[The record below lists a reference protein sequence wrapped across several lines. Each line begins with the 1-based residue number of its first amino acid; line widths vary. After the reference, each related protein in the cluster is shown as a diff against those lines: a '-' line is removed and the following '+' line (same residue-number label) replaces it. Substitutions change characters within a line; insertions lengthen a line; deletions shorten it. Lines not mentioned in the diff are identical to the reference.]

1 MLKGQIDQDIKKAL
15 LIKDQE
21 TLNVLRGLK
30 SAILYVEVAKNS
42 RENGLDDNSILEV
55 LNKESKKRKESA
67 DLYIQGGNQEKAE
80 AELREKAIIDSYLP
94 EQLTDEEIDKIVD
107 ETINQVSNLS
117 MADMGKIIGMVK
129 GKIGPAG
136 DGSKIALMVKEK
148 LSKLK

>member
-1 MLKGQIDQDIKKAL
+1 M
-15 LIKDQE
+15 
-21 TLNVLRGLK
+21 
-30 SAILYVEVAKNS
+30 
-42 RENGLDDNSILEV
+42 
-55 LNKESKKRKESA
+55 NKESKKRKESS

-107 ETINQVSNLS
+107 ETISQGSNLS

-136 DGSKIALMVKEK
+136 DGSKIALIVKEK